1 MANKEFQ
8 NGLIV
13 GLASKGKVKE
23 KTISVSS
30 GVEVI
35 QPVYANTEI
44 QINNSNIEIKTSITL
59 ESEE

>member
-1 MANKEFQ
+1 MNKDFQ

-13 GLASKGKVKE
+13 GLASKGKATQKSM
-23 KTISVSS
+23 SVAS

-35 QPVYANTEI
+35 PPLYAEPLIVETS
-44 QINNSNIEIKTSITL
+44 NNVTVETTVAL